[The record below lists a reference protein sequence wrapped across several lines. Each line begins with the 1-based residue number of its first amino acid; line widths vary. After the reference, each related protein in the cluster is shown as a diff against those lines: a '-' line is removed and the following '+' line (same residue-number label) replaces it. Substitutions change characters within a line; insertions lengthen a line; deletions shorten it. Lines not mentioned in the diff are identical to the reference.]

1 MRQDWRDIPLPSTW
15 PKHARSAIVHVIA
28 LGRAA
33 IVCARGKAANTPLA
47 AGQLRA
53 KLDSARAEISLLREE
68 LRIKDARMATLE
80 PRRRPHYRP
89 TERLSII
96 ELRAARGW
104 SLSETA
110 RVFLLQP
117 ATIASWWKR
126 VDEQG
131 EAPLVQTPTPVN
143 KFPDFVRHIV
153 CRLKVLHPTFGK
165 KRIAQLLAR
174 AGLHI
179 GVTTVKRMLEH
190 GHAEPPKDDGKP
202 DGAMTGEQA
211 PGEQAPG
218 EVPKRPNR
226 PVKSKYPDHVWQVDF
241 TLVPTSA
248 GFWVPWLPFTL
259 PQRWPFCWWVACVVD
274 HFSRRVVGFA
284 VFAKQP
290 TSLETRC
297 FLGRV
302 IARWGQSPKYII
314 SDLGVQFDNDEYR
327 SWCEGWNIQYRYSS
341 AGSLAAT
348 AVIERFFRSLKE
360 EMLRRGEVPLRRDE
374 LRALLTSYII
384 WFHELRPHQGL
395 AGRTPNE
402 ICFGHKPANEK
413 ARIEPR
419 ARWPRRAPCALP
431 SAAQRGRSGRV
442 VELAV
447 HHHAADTRLP
457 VVELRPAA

>member
-1 MRQDWRDIPLPSTW
+1 
-15 PKHARSAIVHVIA
+15 VHVIA

-33 IVCARGKAANTPLA
+33 ILCARGKAANTRR
-47 AGQLRA
+47 AGAVLRA
-53 KLDSARAEISLLREE
+53 KLDNARAEIHLLREE
-68 LRIKDARMATLE
+68 LRIKDARMAALE
-80 PRRRPHYRP
+80 PRRRPYYRP

-104 SLSETA
+104 SMSETA
-110 RVFLLQP
+110 RVFLVQP
-117 ATIASWWKR
+117 ATIASRWKR

-153 CRLKVLHPTFGK
+153 YRLKVLHPTLGK

-190 GHAEPPKDDGKP
+190 GHTEPPKADGNQ
-202 DGAMTGEQA
+202 DTATTAEQA
-211 PGEQAPG
+211 LG
-218 EVPKRPNR
+218 EVAKRPNR
-226 PVKSKYPDHVWQVDF
+226 PVKSEYPDHVWQVDF

-274 HFSRRVVGFA
+274 HFSRRVIGFA
-284 VFAKQP
+284 IFTKQP
-290 TSLETRC
+290 TSLDARC

-302 IARWGQSPKYII
+302 IARWGRSPKYMI
-314 SDLGVQFDNDEYR
+314 SDLGAQFDSDAYR
-327 SWCEGWNIQYRYSS
+327 SWCESWGIQHRYSS

-360 EMLRRGEVPLRRDE
+360 EMLRRGHVPFRRDE
-374 LRALLTSYII
+374 LRAQIVSYLT
-384 WFHELRPHQGL
+384 WFHEHRPHQGL
-395 AGRTPNE
+395 AGRTPFE
-402 ICFGHKPANEK
+402 VCFGQKPANEK
-413 ARIEPR
+413 GRIEPR
-419 ARWPRRAPCALP
+419 ARWPRGAACALP
-431 SAAQRGRSGRV
+431 GAAQRGRAGRV
-442 VELAV
+442 VELSV
-447 HHHAADTRLP
+447 RHQDADTRLP
-457 VVELRPAA
+457 IVGLRPAA